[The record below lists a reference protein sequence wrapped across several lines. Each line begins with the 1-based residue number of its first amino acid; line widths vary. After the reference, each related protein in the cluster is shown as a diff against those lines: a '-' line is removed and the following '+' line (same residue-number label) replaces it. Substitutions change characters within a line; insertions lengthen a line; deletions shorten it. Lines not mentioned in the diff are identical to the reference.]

1 MTIKKLHVT
10 DFNILKY
17 NKHLIIRHF
26 LKYAAL
32 ITRKT
37 RRKTKEL
44 RILVKNKKNESP
56 ISLIRTFVIIFVHK
70 ANRTGFY

>member
-26 LKYAAL
+26 L
-32 ITRKT
+32 T
-37 RRKTKEL
+37 
-44 RILVKNKKNESP
+44 NMQP
-56 ISLIRTFVIIFVHK
+56 
-70 ANRTGFY
+70 